1 MASHNLAKLQI
12 DDLEIIGYSI
22 AAEETVIALPQLDV
36 CFDIGK
42 APDQVIS
49 INNVLLSHGHID
61 HCAGIAYYLS
71 HRNFNGQKPG
81 TVLAPEN
88 MIRPIQQILDAWG
101 QLDGT
106 PVPANLVGMKVGDE
120 YQIKPNLFA
129 RAFPTKHS
137 RGSLGYTVIE
147 KRKKLKGEYTELTGP
162 QIVELKKQS
171 VTIDY
176 PVEIPIVTYLG
187 DTQYAE
193 FNQLDYA
200 ANSKILITECTFYE
214 DEHIERADVGRHMH
228 VRELAKLM
236 RQMNNEY
243 VIITHITHRTSLA
256 AAKKML
262 RETLDRQDTEKIIFL
277 MDRRRTRAKAQ

>member
-1 MASHNLAKLQI
+1 MPSHNLARLQI
-12 DDLEIIGYSI
+12 DDLAIIGYSV
-22 AAEETVIALPQLDV
+22 AAEETVIALPQLDI

-49 INNVLLSHGHID
+49 INNILLSHGHID

-106 PVPANLVGMKVGDE
+106 KVPANLIGVKVGDE

-129 RAFPTKHS
+129 RVFPTKHS
-137 RGSLGYTVIE
+137 RGSVGYTVIE
-147 KRKKLKGEYTELTGP
+147 KRKKLKSEYAGLTGP
-162 QIVELKKQS
+162 QIVELKKQG

-187 DTQYAE
+187 DTQYAD
-193 FNQLDYA
+193 FGQLDYV

-214 DEHIERADVGRHMH
+214 DEHRERAEVGRHMH
-228 VRELAKLM
+228 LEELAKLVG
-236 RQMNNEY
+236 QMNNEH
-243 VIITHITHRTSLA
+243 VIITHVTHRTSLI

-262 RETLDRQDTEKIIFL
+262 KSTLDKRDADKIIFL
-277 MDRRRTRAKAQ
+277 MGRHGTRAKPQ

>member
-1 MASHNLAKLQI
+1 ML
-12 DDLEIIGYSI
+12 
-22 AAEETVIALPQLDV
+22 
-36 CFDIGK
+36 
-42 APDQVIS
+42 
-49 INNVLLSHGHID
+49 
-61 HCAGIAYYLS
+61 
-71 HRNFNGQKPG
+71 
-81 TVLAPEN
+81 
-88 MIRPIQQILDAWG
+88 RPIRQILDAWA

-106 PVPANLVGMKVGDE
+106 PVPANFVGMKAGDE
-120 YQIKPNLFA
+120 HQIKPNLFA

-137 RGSLGYTVIE
+137 RGSLGYAIIE
-147 KRKKLKGEYTELTGP
+147 KRKKLKSEYADLTGP

-187 DTQYAE
+187 DTQFAE
-193 FNQLDYA
+193 FSQLDYVT
-200 ANSKILITECTFYE
+200 NSKILITECTFYE

-236 RQMNNEY
+236 RRMNNEY

-262 RETLDRQDTEKIIFL
+262 RDTLDKQDVEKIIFL
-277 MDRRRTRAKAQ
+277 MDRRRAGTKVQ